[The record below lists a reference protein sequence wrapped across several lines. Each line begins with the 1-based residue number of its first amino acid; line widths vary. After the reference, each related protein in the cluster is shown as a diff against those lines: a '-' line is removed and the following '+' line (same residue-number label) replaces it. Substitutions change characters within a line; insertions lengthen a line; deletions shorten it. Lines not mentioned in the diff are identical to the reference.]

1 MGGQDEVGQCG
12 AHEPVSR
19 AVQPNP
25 VRRNSH
31 AHWRIGRDLRV
42 MPAPLVPAVFIIL
55 SVLAVYL
62 AAPLLSL
69 LNPYTWED
77 LKP

>member
-12 AHEPVSR
+12 AHELVSR
-19 AVQPNP
+19 AVQPTGSAVP
-25 VRRNSH
+25 LTPD
-31 AHWRIGRDLRV
+31 WTIGRDLRV
-42 MPAPLVPAVFIIL
+42 MSPPLVPAVFIIL
-55 SVLAVYL
+55 RVLAVYL

-69 LNPYTWED
+69 LNRYTWED